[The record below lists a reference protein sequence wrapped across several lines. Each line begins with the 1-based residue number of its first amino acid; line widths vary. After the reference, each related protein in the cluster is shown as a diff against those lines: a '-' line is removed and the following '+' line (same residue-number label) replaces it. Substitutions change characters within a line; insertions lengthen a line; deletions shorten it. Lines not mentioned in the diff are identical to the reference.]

1 VGPLGRV
8 IWMLAALLSSG
19 CASITGFTPSP
30 VPPVAPHEF
39 RVGAACVDIT
49 PMPGYAFG
57 GMSAAGKISRGVWT
71 RLHARAIV
79 LEDQS
84 GVAVAMVSCDLWS
97 IPGGLAD
104 RVAELAATR
113 YGAAGLSRE
122 RIVLAATHTHH
133 SPGNYSSSIAYN
145 ALASSKPGFDRRL
158 FEFFAHRIA
167 SAIGK
172 AWQNRQAATLVR
184 SETRVGRIAR
194 NRSMDPFLANGAPA
208 LALLEANAGLPIQAT
223 SFPVDE
229 RAYRA
234 IDPTLTVIRAEASP
248 RVAGQPPLAVMAF
261 YAVHPI
267 VMGSEGEIYNSDIL
281 GIASTTIE
289 RGHGP
294 TVVAMFNGPEGDV
307 TANWERQDRPSALKL
322 AGILADS
329 IQALLQQPGRDV
341 AGPIRYRQTRSTL
354 LDVAQPMSGAS
365 QLGGSEGDWSFF
377 RSGGWVEG
385 LREEDP
391 QRRVK
396 GQGSK
401 MSPFAPDVL
410 LTSLPFEP
418 SGLIGRVLSLPRD
431 FTLGVYWIGDLT
443 IGTLPGEFTTMLG
456 RRLAAAIAEA
466 APTRDRVLLVG
477 LANEYLSYF
486 TTEAEYDL
494 QHYEGG
500 SMLYGPGAAGKIEGL
515 LRTLAADSD
524 RTEPVRSVGKSY
536 AYNVGPTA
544 SFGVKE
550 FDLLKHTERLTDTY
564 YSLANVLMD
573 ERTGIPAPN
582 FPYMVWVDANPKW
595 PSAEGEGQLV
605 TPEVRIETRIGGE
618 WAPLLVDGVPETD
631 EGVDVVTT
639 VVVSLMGKTRW
650 NTTWMVPAG
659 QDEGAELRIAAKGT
673 SGKEFR
679 SSPFTLT
686 QARKAWGF
694 VGIASPQ
701 EPGR

>member
-1 VGPLGRV
+1 
-8 IWMLAALLSSG
+8 
-19 CASITGFTPSP
+19 
-30 VPPVAPHEF
+30 
-39 RVGAACVDIT
+39 
-49 PMPGYAFG
+49 
-57 GMSAAGKISRGVWT
+57 
-71 RLHARAIV
+71 
-79 LEDQS
+79 
-84 GVAVAMVSCDLWS
+84 
-97 IPGGLAD
+97 
-104 RVAELAATR
+104 
-113 YGAAGLSRE
+113 
-122 RIVLAATHTHH
+122 
-133 SPGNYSSSIAYN
+133 
-145 ALASSKPGFDRRL
+145 
-158 FEFFAHRIA
+158 
-167 SAIGK
+167 
-172 AWQNRQAATLVR
+172 
-184 SETRVGRIAR
+184 
-194 NRSMDPFLANGAPA
+194 
-208 LALLEANAGLPIQAT
+208 
-223 SFPVDE
+223 
-229 RAYRA
+229 
-234 IDPTLTVIRAEASP
+234 
-248 RVAGQPPLAVMAF
+248 
-261 YAVHPI
+261 
-267 VMGSEGEIYNSDIL
+267 
-281 GIASTTIE
+281 
-289 RGHGP
+289 
-294 TVVAMFNGPEGDV
+294 
-307 TANWERQDRPSALKL
+307 
-322 AGILADS
+322 
-329 IQALLQQPGRDV
+329 
-341 AGPIRYRQTRSTL
+341 
-354 LDVAQPMSGAS
+354 
-365 QLGGSEGDWSFF
+365 
-377 RSGGWVEG
+377 
-385 LREEDP
+385 
-391 QRRVK
+391 
-396 GQGSK
+396 